1 MSNVGDA
8 LSGSGGGGISDS
20 TFSDASLGD
29 QITGG
34 SGDFGTGDASAFA
47 PAGNDFNS
55 FSSIANALSGGSAG
69 VGATP
74 TAVQSASMT
83 PPAAAAQTGGDP
95 TGAAGGTQSSTT
107 PGSTPTDPNQPQGG
121 KQQQNDPN
129 YAPPQAVSQ
138 LKALLK
144 QLNSGKPAGPT
155 GPTPQGG
162 QNAPFALPTL
172 AAGQTGAQSP
182 GGGLAALLGGATP
195 AAARLPPVVPGETGP
210 QSPQGAPPLEGG
222 ITNLPGVA
230 PGQTGPQSPQGVD
243 PGRPA
248 VDAQGN
254 PVTAAG
260 TPAADTP
267 LPPPRPGAQPTQT
280 GDAAP
285 AYGRDITVRKTMEQP
300 GKPPQPEPDLPTKTG
315 GLPLPTHKG
324 GPAPAPAAPQG
335 PATSSIMRDISGVS
349 TGSPTALADLAQAA
363 KVIIPMLPMLAGLFG
378 GGGGRRG
385 GRFHGGRFTHGFGG
399 GLSGFRGGMNAMG
412 HLHQG
417 QHPMGRGAWPY
428 HHPQFGWHMHGRPP
442 GPGWRP
448 LHPTDAQGIVGGGQG
463 QGGQPGDPNAPD
475 PNNPPPETGGDQ
487 PSDDTFNQSGYGSN
501 PFVGALVGQESGGQN
516 IVSKTDKDSHGLTAA
531 QGGNPNEIS
540 QGYFQ
545 IQNHP
550 GGTWATYARQAGV
563 DLSHYPTPRSAPLDV
578 QWNVAS
584 RIPIGQWGHD
594 TKAMLHQRFGQFDER
609 LTLEQVASRSGRAS
623 GRLADAM
630 PHAST
635 RQPQNLAPAASI
647 PTLPVTSQP
656 MVAGGP

>member
-8 LSGSGGGGISDS
+8 LSGGGSSASGISD
-20 TFSDASLGD
+20 TTLSDASLGD
-29 QITGG
+29 QLAGG
-34 SGDFGTGDASAFA
+34 TGDFGTGVGANAFGDA
-47 PAGNDFNS
+47 GGGGNS
-55 FSSIANALSGGSAG
+55 FSSFNDIANAFSGGGAG

-83 PPAAAAQTGGDP
+83 PPAAAGQTGGDP
-95 TGAAGGTQSSTT
+95 TGAAGGTQSNTA
-107 PGSTPTDPNQPQGG
+107 PGSTPTNQNKQQQTGDG
-121 KQQQNDPN
+121 KQQNPD
-129 YAPPQAVSQ
+129 YAPPSAVAQ
-138 LKALLK
+138 LKSLLK
-144 QLNSGKPAGPT
+144 QLNTGKPPGPT
-155 GPTPQGG
+155 GPVPQGG

-172 AAGQTGAQSP
+172 AAGQTG
-182 GGGLAALLGGATP
+182 
-195 AAARLPPVVPGETGP
+195 P
-210 QSPQGAPPLEGG
+210 QSPSLFGSNPAVARLEGG
-222 ITNLPGVA
+222 APEMGPGFPGSQPGGSADIPADLPSDKELKFDPTTGTYSLPPGGVS
-230 PGQTGPQSPQGVD
+230 T
-243 PGRPA
+243 
-248 VDAQGN
+248 DAQGN
-254 PVTAAG
+254 PLTAAG
-260 TPAADTP
+260 TRADQTP
-267 LPPPRPGAQPTQT
+267 LPPPRPGAQPQT
-280 GDAAP
+280 ADAGGG
-285 AYGRDITVRKTMEQP
+285 GRDITVRKAGDGAQP
-300 GKPPQPEPDLPTKTG
+300 QPDLPTRVPPG
-315 GLPLPTHKG
+315 SAALPTKKPG
-324 GPAPAPAAPQG
+324 PSPAPAPAPPPIPQ
-335 PATSSIMRDISGVS
+335 PSRIIQDISGVS
-349 TGSPTALADLAQAA
+349 TGSPTALVDLAKAI
-363 KVIIPMLPMLAGLFG
+363 VPMLPLLAGLFAG

-385 GRFHGGRFTHGFGG
+385 GHFHGGRFTHGFGG

-417 QHPMGRGAWPY
+417 QHPMARGAWPY
-428 HHPQFGWHMHGRPP
+428 HHPVHGWHFHGSHP
-442 GPGWRP
+442 GQGWLP
-448 LHPTDAQGIVGGGQG
+448 LNPSDAQGIVGGGQG
-463 QGGQPGDPNAPD
+463 QGGGQGGAD
-475 PNNPPPETGGDQ
+475 PNNPPPETGGGDQ
-487 PSDDTFNQSGYGSN
+487 PSDDTFQQSGYGSN

-516 IVSKTDKDSHGLTAA
+516 IVSKTDKDSQGRTLA

-594 TKAMLHQRFGQFDER
+594 TKALLHKRFGDFDER

>member
-8 LSGSGGGGISDS
+8 LSGSGGSGV
-20 TFSDASLGD
+20 TDASGSSSFGD
-29 QITGG
+29 TPNLTDSDFAGLTDADVMGG
-34 SGDFGTGDASAFA
+34 GGAGPTEFSQASDLAT
-47 PAGNDFNS
+47 
-55 FSSIANALSGGSAG
+55 ALSGGSAG

-74 TAVQSASMT
+74 QAVQSASMT

-95 TGAAGGTQSSTT
+95 TGAAGGTQSNTT
-107 PGSTPTDPNQPQGG
+107 PGSSPDPDKQQGGGGG
-121 KQQQNDPN
+121 KQQDPN

-144 QLNSGKPAGPT
+144 QLNTGKPAGPT
-155 GPTPQGG
+155 GPVPTGG
-162 QNAPFALPTL
+162 QNAPFALPTV

-182 GGGLAALLGGATP
+182 GAGGLAALLGGATP

-222 ITNLPGVA
+222 VNNLPGVA
-230 PGQTGPQSPQGVD
+230 PGQTGPQSPQGAD

-267 LPPPRPGAQPTQT
+267 LPPTRTTQVSSLGGDPAGDQTEFGGGAGHDLTVNPRAKPSVNLPTRVPPGSA
-280 GDAAP
+280 
-285 AYGRDITVRKTMEQP
+285 K
-300 GKPPQPEPDLPTKTG
+300 LPTKKPG
-315 GLPLPTHKG
+315 A
-324 GPAPAPAAPQG
+324 APAPAAQG

-363 KVIIPMLPMLAGLFG
+363 QTILPLVLPLLGMFG

-385 GRFHGGRFTHGFGG
+385 GFHGGRFMHGPGG
-399 GLSGFRGGMNAMG
+399 GFSGFRGGMRAMG
-412 HLHQG
+412 LHGG
-417 QHPMGRGAWPY
+417 QHPAGPGHWPY
-428 HHPQFGWHMHGRPP
+428 HHPQFGWHMHPRHP
-442 GPGWRP
+442 GPGWLP
-448 LHPTDAQGIVGGGQG
+448 LSQGDAQGIVGGQGGGTQG
-463 QGGQPGDPNAPD
+463 QGGGAD
-475 PNNPPPETGGDQ
+475 PNNPPPESGGDQ
-487 PSDDTFNQSGYGSN
+487 PSDDSFTQSGYGSN
-501 PFVGALVGQESGGQN
+501 PFVGALVALESGGQN
-516 IVSKTDKDSHGLTAA
+516 IVSKTDKDSKGLTAA

-594 TKAMLHQRFGQFDER
+594 TKAMLHKRFGDFDER
-609 LTLEQVASRSGRAS
+609 LTLEQVASRSGRAG

-656 MVAGGP
+656 MVAG

>member
-8 LSGSGGGGISDS
+8 LSGGGSDASGISD
-20 TFSDASLGD
+20 TTLSDASLGD
-29 QITGG
+29 QMAG
-34 SGDFGTGDASAFA
+34 GTGDLSG
-47 PAGNDFNS
+47 GNDPAAFGDAGGNGSFNS
-55 FSSIANALSGGSAG
+55 FNDITNALSGGGAG

-83 PPAAAAQTGGDP
+83 PPAAAGATGGDP
-95 TGAAGGTQSSTT
+95 TGAAGGTQSNTT

-182 GGGLAALLGGATP
+182 GGGLAALLGGSQP
-195 AAARLPPVVPGETGP
+195 AAARLPPVVPGETGA

-222 ITNLPGVA
+222 IPNLPGVA
-230 PGQTGPQSPQGVD
+230 PGQTGPQSPQGAD

-260 TPAADTP
+260 TPAAQTP
-267 LPPPRPGAQPTQT
+267 LPPSRSGAQPTQT
-280 GDAAP
+280 ADAGG
-285 AYGRDITVRKTMEQP
+285 GRQITVNKPGAQP
-300 GKPPQPEPDLPTKTG
+300 SVNLPTRVPPGSAALPTKKPG
-315 GLPLPTHKG
+315 AS
-324 GPAPAPAAPQG
+324 PAPAPQPQG

-363 KVIIPMLPMLAGLFG
+363 KVIAPLIPLFAGLFG
-378 GGGGRRG
+378 GGGRGRRFG
-385 GRFHGGRFTHGFGG
+385 GFHGGRFTHGFGG
-399 GLSGFRGGMNAMG
+399 FG
-412 HLHQG
+412 HLHGG

-442 GPGWRP
+442 GPGWLP
-448 LHPTDAQGIVGGGQG
+448 LHPTDAQGIVGGGMGGQQG
-463 QGGQPGDPNAPD
+463 QGGQDPNAPD
-475 PNNPPPETGGDQ
+475 PNNPPKETGGGDQ
-487 PSDDTFNQSGYGSN
+487 PSDDTFQQSGYGSN

-609 LTLEQVASRSGRAS
+609 LTLEQVASRSGRAG

-635 RQPQNLAPAASI
+635 RQPQSLAPAASI

-656 MVAGGP
+656 MVAGG